1 MKISIKYTTI
11 KQMLDAGEDESF
23 IKGFASS
30 ALYTIKDSETIDESY
45 SANVNLIDFNKKK
58 IKELYE
64 LFSKYD
70 VAARTLTAMRVW
82 IDNLNNPSNAVI
94 SSLPQ
99 LEKILKTI
107 IDSTE
112 VKWIWKEN
120 PDGMIVPYEVKE
132 IKYRSRYRDDAA
144 SVTLLLI
151 CIKYSRERWSDDEE
165 INLKESSESISFYH
179 DDISSNENELIDLY
193 SNDDDESDEEDDDDE
208 KKPKKKRKP
217 KGEFELAKVLSD
229 KGIFL
234 NTAEIYEQ
242 YKKQIANW
250 QLLSSKVGSVF
261 CASGKGYSVDDS
273 KNAYGAWRNINADE
287 KTSKLVVDISG
298 EKKTSS
304 TAPIHPYVCTYN
316 LNLYCKCFVHID
328 NLVPYVFDEKIIDK
342 LVMSKK
348 KKNLLSALI
357 ATENN
362 FSDIISGKSGGIIIL
377 ASGAAGLG
385 KTLTAE
391 VYSELMKKPLYSI
404 QSSQL
409 GINVDDIE
417 KKLNKIL
424 YRADKWGAV
433 LLIDEADAYIYK
445 RGDNILQ
452 NCIVGTFL
460 RLLEYF
466 NGVLFLTTNRFEAID
481 DAIMSRITAHIRYE
495 YPDKEESIQLWK
507 VLTENFGLK
516 IEDATID
523 DLLSYY
529 ETMSGRDIRNLL
541 KMILK
546 TSKSKK
552 ITLNSVKDLE
562 DFLPFIKYNANAKS
576 L

>member
-1 MKISIKYTTI
+1 MRISIKYSTI
-11 KQMLDAGEDESF
+11 KEMLEAGENESF
-23 IKGFASS
+23 INGFASS
-30 ALYTIKDSETIDESY
+30 YTVRTIKESETIDESY
-45 SANVNLIDFNKKK
+45 SANINLIDFNKKK

-107 IDSTE
+107 IDSSE

-144 SVTLLLI
+144 SVTLSLT

-165 INLKESSESISFYH
+165 IGLRESTDSVYFYH

-193 SNDDDESDEEDDDDE
+193 SNDNDESDDDDDDDE

-234 NTAEIYEQ
+234 NTAELYEQ
-242 YKKQIANW
+242 YKIQIANW

-261 CASGKGYSVDDS
+261 CAGGKGYSIDDS

-287 KTSKLVVDISG
+287 KTSKLVIDISG

-304 TAPIHPYVCTYN
+304 TAPIHTYVCTYN
-316 LNLYCKCFVHID
+316 LNLYCKCYIHVD
-328 NLVPYVFDEKIIDK
+328 NLVPYVFDDKIIDK

-348 KKNLLSALI
+348 KKNLLSSLI

-362 FSDIISGKSGGIIIL
+362 FSDIVAGKSGGIIIL

-409 GINVDDIE
+409 GINLDDIE

-433 LLIDEADAYIYK
+433 LLIDEADSYIYK

-466 NGVLFLTTNRFEAID
+466 NGVLFLTTNRYEMID
-481 DAIMSRITAHIRYE
+481 DAIMSRVTAHVKYE
-495 YPDKEESIQLWK
+495 YPDKDESVQLWK
-507 VLTENFGLK
+507 VLTANFGLK
-516 IEDATID
+516 IDDGTISEI
-523 DLLSYY
+523 LSFY
-529 ETMSGRDIRNLL
+529 EPMSGRDIRNLL
-541 KMILK
+541 KMIIK

-552 ITLNSVKDLE
+552 ISMEIIRDLE
-562 DFLPFIKYNANAKS
+562 DFLPFIKVWSEKFQ
-576 L
+576 

>member
-11 KQMLDAGEDESF
+11 KQMIEAGENQSLIRE
-23 IKGFASS
+23 FAGGHNMR
-30 ALYTIKDSETIDESY
+30 TIMESETPFDDSY
-45 SANVNLIDFNKKK
+45 SVNVNLVEYNKKK
-58 IKELYE
+58 IKELYD
-64 LFSKYD
+64 LFSRYD
-70 VAARTLTAMRVW
+70 VSTRTLTTMRVW

-94 SSLPQ
+94 SSLQQ

-107 IDSTE
+107 IDSSE
-112 VKWIWKEN
+112 PKWIWKEN
-120 PDGMIVPYEVKE
+120 PDGIIVPYEVKE
-132 IKYRSRYRDDAA
+132 VKYKSRYRDEAA
-144 SVTLLLI
+144 YVSLQLSCV
-151 CIKYSRERWSDDEE
+151 KFSRDRWDDEKE
-165 INLKESSESISFYH
+165 ITLKEEQNSVYFHQE
-179 DDISSNENELIDLY
+179 DISSNDNELIDMIVSY
-193 SNDDDESDEEDDDDE
+193 EEDEDDDDDE
-208 KKPKKKRKP
+208 KPKRKRKP
-217 KGEFELAKVLSD
+217 KGDFELSKILSE

-234 NTAEIYEQ
+234 NTAELYEQ
-242 YKKQIANW
+242 YKKQLAN
-250 QLLSSKVGSVF
+250 QQILSTKVGSVF
-261 CASGKGYSVDDS
+261 CASGKGYSIDDS

-287 KTSKLVVDISG
+287 KTSKLVIDVSG
-298 EKKTSS
+298 EKNTSS
-304 TAPIHPYVCTYN
+304 SAPIHPYVCTYN
-316 LNLYCKCFVHID
+316 LNLYCRCFVHID

-342 LVMSKK
+342 LVMSRK

-362 FSDIISGKSGGIIIL
+362 FSDIVSGKSGGIIIL

-391 VYSELMKKPLYSI
+391 VYSELMNKPLYSI

-466 NGVLFLTTNRFEAID
+466 NGVLFLTTNRYEAID
-481 DAIMSRITAHIRYE
+481 DAIMSRITAHVRYE
-495 YPDKEESIQLWK
+495 YPNIEESVMLWK

-516 IEDATID
+516 IDDDTID
-523 DLLSYY
+523 DLLSNY
-529 ETMSGRDIRNLL
+529 EKMSGRDIRNLL

-552 ITLNSVKDLE
+552 VTLNEIKELE
-562 DFLPFIKYNANAKS
+562 EFLPFIKSKI
-576 L
+576 